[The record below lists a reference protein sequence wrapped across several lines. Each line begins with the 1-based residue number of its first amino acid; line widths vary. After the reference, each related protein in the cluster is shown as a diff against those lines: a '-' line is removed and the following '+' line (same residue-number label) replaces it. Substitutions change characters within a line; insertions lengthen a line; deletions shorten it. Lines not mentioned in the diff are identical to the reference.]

1 MAERK
6 TIKMINATPN
16 LLFFNLSPYDNPSN
30 VRLIRLGA
38 SNTNKAII
46 LPIEV
51 ALGVFTDASAYK
63 LYKKGYITFE
73 DNDLL
78 LREAKEANLYFA
90 DELDFKPADKQ
101 TNELI
106 LTQLQKG
113 SRAALEAAIKQYG
126 RDKVLDIAKVNLD
139 SLTTNVKTILEGLLG
154 VSFSINED

>member
-139 SLTTNVKTILEGLLG
+139 NLTTNVKTILEGLLG